1 MLARK
6 WRKEN
11 PHTLLVGMQ
20 IGAAIVENSMKV
32 SQKVKIE
39 LLCDPAISLLGINSE
54 KKTQIKIVF
63 LI

>member
-6 WRKEN
+6 WRKGN

-39 LLCDPAISLLGINSE
+39 LLCDPAISLLGINY
-54 KKTQIKIVF
+54 
-63 LI
+63 